1 MIDRLISLRLL
12 VDKIFAKRDFSG
24 LTNSQEIKLYSLRF
38 TYDDWEL
45 LNALHNCLL
54 PFDQATTILS
64 GDYPTQSM
72 SYSVIETLKENLQE
86 AFNPTYYHAII
97 NKSLSL
103 QCGYYLDE
111 FLPNAQNIAMKVR
124 ELLETFL

>member
-1 MIDRLISLRLL
+1 MDE
-12 VDKIFAKRDFSG
+12 IFAKRDFSG
-24 LTNSQEIKLYSLRF
+24 LTNSQERNLHSLKF

-45 LNALHNCLL
+45 LNAFHNCLL
-54 PFDQATTILS
+54 PFDQATTMLS

-72 SYSVIETLKENLQE
+72 SYFVIQTLKENLQE

-97 NKSLSL
+97 NRSLNL

-111 FLPNAQNIAMKVR
+111 FLSNAQKAGMKVR